1 MSRSLKKKPYVE
13 PALMIDEINK
23 YYPEYKNVQIKR
35 WERYFREKIEKIDE
49 DTVKCTFHED
59 VRAITPGQS
68 VVFYQNDYV
77 FGGGTIK

>member
-1 MSRSLKKKPYVE
+1 MAVEDLTKPTEVI
-13 PALMIDEINK
+13 AKI
-23 YYPEYKNVQIKR
+23 
-35 WERYFREKIEKIDE
+35 RYAHKGSPCTIEKVGE

-77 FGGGTIK
+77 FGGGIIL

>member
-1 MSRSLKKKPYVE
+1 MNK
-13 PALMIDEINK
+13 IDYIGLVSHEIKTPIASITGYADIIRNGM
-23 YYPEYKNVQIKR
+23 V
-35 WERYFREKIEKIDE
+35 DE

-77 FGGGTIK
+77 FGGGIII